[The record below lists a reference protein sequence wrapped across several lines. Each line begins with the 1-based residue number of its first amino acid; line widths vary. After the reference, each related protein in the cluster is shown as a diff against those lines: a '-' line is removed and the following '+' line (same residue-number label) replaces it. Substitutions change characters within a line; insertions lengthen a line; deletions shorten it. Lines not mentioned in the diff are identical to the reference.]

1 MKKLNERLF
10 DLRKERNLTQEE
22 IASRLD
28 VSRQT
33 ISNWETGSAQPTIDK
48 MIELSNLYDMSLDEL
63 VGRNKGKDVLPSKL
77 LKKIEGKKVIIV
89 FFLDGKAVDEV
100 LKGTVIEVTQTT
112 LRLSRLMNKNIVETV
127 VFIDDIMAIE
137 MEVQ

>member
-1 MKKLNERLF
+1 MKKLNARLY

-48 MIELSNLYDMSLDEL
+48 MIELSSLYGLSLDEL
-63 VGRNKGKDVLPSKL
+63 VGGIKEKKVFPSKL
-77 LKKIEGKKVIIV
+77 LKKMEGKKVIIV
-89 FFLDGKAVDEV
+89 FFLYGKIVDEV
-100 LKGTVIEVTQTT
+100 IKGTVIEVTQTT
-112 LRLSRLMNKNIVETV
+112 LRISRLVNKQLIETV

-137 MEVQ
+137 TEVM